1 MTFATYWGWFLVRT
15 CEVSQNELEEA
26 LRAVAP
32 GTAIR
37 EALDNIVRAK
47 WGAIIVLADEDEAA
61 PLISGGITIDMALTP
76 MILYELAKMDGAIL
90 LTRDGSR
97 ISHANVHL
105 MPDAAIPS
113 VETGTRHRTAERVA
127 KQIDSLVISI
137 SAARDVVSL
146 YLGDVRYV
154 MEDVRVIVTKSNQ
167 ALQTLERYKS
177 RLNQVSTSLSA
188 LEFENAVTLND
199 VLSVLQRSEM
209 VLRIAGEIERYV
221 IELGTEG
228 RLIKMQLDEL
238 MVDVREDRQ
247 AVLMDYLPN
256 FSRSAVLE
264 TCRRL
269 SWIDAGDLVSLVRL
283 AEMLGYDPGVNA
295 TEVRL
300 SPRGFRML
308 RKMPRLPAGVIDNVV
323 ERFGSLEKALSASAE
338 ELEVVEG
345 VGVKRARDIKEGFV
359 RLRELNLLER
369 YG

>member
-1 MTFATYWGWFLVRT
+1 MIKARK
-15 CEVSQNELEEA
+15 VSQDEFEQA
-26 LRAVAP
+26 LRMVAP

-47 WGAIIVLADEDEAA
+47 WGALIVLAEEDDVA

-90 LTRDGSR
+90 LNREGTR
-97 ISHANVHL
+97 ITHANVHL
-105 MPDAAIPS
+105 MPDPSIPS

-146 YLGDVRYV
+146 YLGDIRHVL
-154 MEDVRVIVTKSNQ
+154 EDVRVIVTKSNQ

-188 LEFENAVTLND
+188 LEFENAVTLQD
-199 VLSVLQRSEM
+199 VLVVLQRSEM
-209 VLRIAGEIERYV
+209 VLRVAAEIERYI

-228 RLIKMQLDEL
+228 RLIEMQLDEL

-269 SWIDAGDLVSLVRL
+269 AALDAEDLVSPSRI
-283 AEMLGYDPGVNA
+283 AEVLGYDPGVNPA
-295 TEVRL
+295 EVHL
-300 SPRGFRML
+300 TPRGFRML
-308 RKMPRLPAGVIDNVV
+308 RKIPRLPAGVIDNVV
-323 ERFGSLEKALSASAE
+323 ERFGSLQKTLAASAE
-338 ELEVVEG
+338 ELQEVEG
-345 VGVKRARDIKEGFV
+345 VDESRARDIKEGFV

>member
-1 MTFATYWGWFLVRT
+1 MSKAHA
-15 CEVSQNELEEA
+15 VSQNELEEA
-26 LRAVAP
+26 LRSVAP
-32 GTAIR
+32 GTALR

-47 WGAIIVLADEDEAA
+47 WGALIVLANESEIA
-61 PLISGGITIDMALTP
+61 PLISGGITIDMALTS

-90 LTRDGSR
+90 LNREGTR

-105 MPDAAIPS
+105 MPDPTIPS

-127 KQIDSLVISI
+127 KQIDSLVLSI

-146 YLGDVRYV
+146 YLGDVRHV
-154 MEDVRVIVTKSNQ
+154 LEDVRVIVTKSNQ

-188 LEFENAVTLND
+188 LEFENGVTLHD

-209 VLRIAGEIERYV
+209 VLRIAGEIERYI

-247 AVLMDYLPN
+247 AVLMDYLPA

-264 TCRRL
+264 GCRHL
-269 SWIDAGDLVSLVRL
+269 GGLDAEDLVSLSRVG
-283 AEMLGYDPGVNA
+283 EVLGYDTSINPV
-295 TEVRL
+295 ELHL

-308 RKMPRLPAGVIDNVV
+308 RKIPRLPAGVIDNLV

-338 ELEVVEG
+338 DLETVEG
-345 VGVKRARDIKEGFV
+345 VGVGRARDIKEGFV

>member
-1 MTFATYWGWFLVRT
+1 MVKTRR
-15 CEVSQNELEEA
+15 VSQNEIEEA
-26 LRAVAP
+26 LRTVAP

-47 WGAIIVLADEDEAA
+47 WGALIVLADEAEVA

-90 LTRDGSR
+90 LSRDGTR
-97 ISHANVHL
+97 ITHANVHL
-105 MPDAAIPS
+105 MPDPTIPS
-113 VETGTRHRTAERVA
+113 VETGTRHRTAERTA
-127 KQIDSLVISI
+127 KQIDALVISI

-146 YLGDVRYV
+146 YLGDVRHV
-154 MEDVRVIVTKSNQ
+154 MEDVRIIVTKSNQ

-188 LEFENAVTLND
+188 LEFEDGVTLHD

-209 VLRIAGEIERYV
+209 VLRIAAEIERYV

-269 SWIDAGDLVSLVRL
+269 GGLDAEDLVSLVRL
-283 AEMLGYDPGVNA
+283 AEVLGYDPGINPS
-295 TEVRL
+295 EVHL

-308 RKMPRLPAGVIDNVV
+308 RKIPRLPAGVIDNLV
-323 ERFGSLEKALSASAE
+323 EKFGSLEKALSASVE
-338 ELEVVEG
+338 ELEEVEG
-345 VGVKRARDIKEGFV
+345 VGKTRARDIKEGFV

>member
-1 MTFATYWGWFLVRT
+1 M
-15 CEVSQNELEEA
+15 VSQSELEEA
-26 LRAVAP
+26 LRSVAP
-32 GTAIR
+32 GTALR

-47 WGAIIVLADEDEAA
+47 WGALIVLADESDIV
-61 PLISGGITIDMALTP
+61 PVISGGIAIDVALTS

-90 LTRDGSR
+90 LNREGTR

-105 MPDAAIPS
+105 MPDPTIPS

-127 KQIDSLVISI
+127 KQIDSLVLSI

-146 YLGDVRYV
+146 YLGGMRYV
-154 MEDVRVIVTKSNQ
+154 LEDVRVIVTKSNQ

-177 RLNQVSTSLSA
+177 RLNQVSTALSA
-188 LEFENAVTLND
+188 LEFENGVTLHD

-209 VLRIAGEIERYV
+209 VLRIAGEIERYI

-256 FSRSAVLE
+256 FSRSSVLK
-264 TCRRL
+264 TCRHL
-269 SWIDAGDLVSLVRL
+269 SNLDAEDLVSLSRVG
-283 AEMLGYDPGVNA
+283 EILGYDTGVNPI
-295 TEVRL
+295 ELHL
-300 SPRGFRML
+300 SPRGFHML
-308 RKMPRLPAGVIDNVV
+308 RKIPRLPVGVINNLVL
-323 ERFGSLEKALSASAE
+323 RFGSLQKALSASTE
-338 ELEVVEG
+338 ELETVEG
-345 VGVKRARDIKEGFV
+345 VGAGRARDIKEGFV